1 MSSRDVASVN
11 HLTLSLDGVPNR
23 LLGELVEAAV
33 TLLAPEG
40 AGPGPAAAAGAA
52 AAATVSEQDLIAHCA
67 ASLASFKVPHRVF
80 IVPAMPTTST
90 GKVQKRQLRD
100 AAAAAAAAA
109 ANAAI
114 TAARHRAA
122 PRGVAQQSD
131 DRPGLIELI
140 RGELE
145 NIAPGAACSDGG
157 LADDAPLAEAGLQS
171 NAAVELAGAHPRPL
185 FGFT

>member
-1 MSSRDVASVN
+1 MSSHDAESVISP
-11 HLTLSLDGVPNR
+11 TLSLDGVPNR

-33 TLLAPEG
+33 TLLAADGAG
-40 AGPGPAAAAGAA
+40 AGPGPAAAAAA
-52 AAATVSEQDLIAHCA
+52 AAVSEHDLIAHCA
-67 ASLASFKVPHRVF
+67 ASLASFKVPHRVR

-100 AAAAAAAAA
+100 AAAAAAAAV
-109 ANAAI
+109 AI
-114 TAARHRAA
+114 TAVHHRAA